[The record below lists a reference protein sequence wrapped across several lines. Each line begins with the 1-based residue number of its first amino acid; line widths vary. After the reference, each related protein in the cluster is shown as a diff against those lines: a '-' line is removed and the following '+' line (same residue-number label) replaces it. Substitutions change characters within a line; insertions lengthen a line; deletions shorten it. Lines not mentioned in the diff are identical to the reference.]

1 MKHRC
6 KVKGEQVI
14 TLQMTQQLKIK
25 SINVIPGQLFYRQCK
40 DKFSLETETLCIN
53 DEVINTI
60 KSYISEAYK
69 VQVHCLE
76 DSESDSY

>member
-25 SINVIPGQLFYRQCK
+25 SINVIP
-40 DKFSLETETLCIN
+40 E
-53 DEVINTI
+53 
-60 KSYISEAYK
+60 
-69 VQVHCLE
+69 
-76 DSESDSY
+76 